1 MQGEGGLFDYMLLIV
16 SLFLDLAGLRG
27 VSRAHVYNVGESSK
41 LRWSSTGG
49 GGRESRMSPLCNLRI

>member
-1 MQGEGGLFDYMLLIV
+1 MLGGEVPYNYMLLIV

-41 LRWSSTGG
+41 PRRWSSTLT
-49 GGRESRMSPLCNLRI
+49 GGREEGAETGVKGK